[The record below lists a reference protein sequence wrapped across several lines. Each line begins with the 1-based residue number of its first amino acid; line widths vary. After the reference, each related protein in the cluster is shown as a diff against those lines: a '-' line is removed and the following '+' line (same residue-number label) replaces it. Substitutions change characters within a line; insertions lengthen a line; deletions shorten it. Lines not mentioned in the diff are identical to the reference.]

1 MPWLKNLLNLKPKSA
16 VIITHKDYQKLNDTI
31 KSQLT
36 LFQKN
41 RKKGVYHKKK

>member
-1 MPWLKNLLNLKPKSA
+1 LYLKPTSA

-31 KSQLT
+31 KNQLT

-41 RKKGVYHKKK
+41 RKKGVYHTKQ